1 MAEAPDAKAVLEA
14 LASERDVY
22 ARILEASKRQVEL
35 ARSGDAEELLKV
47 LAEKGRMT
55 EEAAGLAGVTRAAKA
70 DWKGFAAKLEAGE
83 AERGR
88 ALLAE
93 ITGLLEKILAE
104 DEACQKAVGQRR
116 EGTMEELLR
125 MQKGR
130 KVAEAYGKKPPQDP
144 RFKDER
150 K

>member
-1 MAEAPDAKAVLEA
+1 MADAPEPRAVIDA
-14 LASERDVY
+14 LAAERDAY
-22 ARILEASKRQVEL
+22 ARILEVSRRQVEL
-35 ARSGDAEELLKV
+35 ARGGNAEGLLKL

-55 EEAAGLAGVTRAAKA
+55 EEAAALAEVTRAAKA
-70 DWKGFAAKLEAGE
+70 DWKGFSSRLAAGD

-88 ALLAE
+88 GLLAE

-104 DEACQKAVGQRR
+104 EEVCQKAIGSRR
-116 EGTMEELLR
+116 EGTLEELLR

-130 KVAEAYGKKPPQDP
+130 RVAEAYGKKPPQDP